1 MPVLQRVS
9 ISVKNILVA
18 TDFSSVSN
26 TAAAYAKALALNY
39 RSHVELA
46 YVFDPGGVND
56 YVDALLGL
64 ETKERLKMSTESL
77 STRNM
82 PALPYFCSKKARMP
96 SWASSLPRMVASACS
111 VAHKA

>member
-26 TAAAYAKALALNY
+26 IAAAYAKGLATNY
-39 RSHVELA
+39 RSDVELVH
-46 YVFDPGGVND
+46 VFDPGGVND

-64 ETKERLKMSTESL
+64 DTKERLKLSSESL
-77 STRNM
+77 ADLQREFTAAGIPTQTAM
-82 PALPYFCSKKARMP
+82 PED
-96 SWASSLPRMVASACS
+96 
-111 VAHKA
+111 HK